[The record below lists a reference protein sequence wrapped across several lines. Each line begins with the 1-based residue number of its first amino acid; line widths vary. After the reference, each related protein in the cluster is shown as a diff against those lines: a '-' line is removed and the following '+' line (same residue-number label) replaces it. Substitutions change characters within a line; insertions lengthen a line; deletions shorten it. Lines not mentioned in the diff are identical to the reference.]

1 MKRNEAATLVKDA
14 GGTVKDDVVKGLAY
28 LVTNDPNS
36 GSAKNKKAQVQGT
49 KVITEEEFL
58 ALVKGSPKPEVA
70 KEEKPVKIES
80 EDLF

>member
-14 GGTVKDDVVKGLAY
+14 GGTVKDDVVKGLTY

-36 GSAKNKKAQVQGT
+36 GSAKNKKAQKQGT

-58 ALVKGSPKPEVA
+58 ALVKGSPKTEVT
-70 KEEKPVKIES
+70 KEEKPVKLES